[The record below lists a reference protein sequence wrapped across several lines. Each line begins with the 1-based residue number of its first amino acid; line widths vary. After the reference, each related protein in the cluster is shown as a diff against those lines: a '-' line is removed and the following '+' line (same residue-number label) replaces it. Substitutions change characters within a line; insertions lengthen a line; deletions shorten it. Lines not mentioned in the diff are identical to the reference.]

1 MFLWKRTK
9 FLFLILQNQL
19 LMLVLLFLLST
30 TLYSQKIIDP
40 VNIRILRFSLYN
52 YDNIIADYYESSDH
66 YIGQLTYLIHKGTG
80 IPQDQIFNIIF
91 DDISFDETNPVNF
104 MININRRLKT
114 QTGYYFIDD

>member
-1 MFLWKRTK
+1 
-9 FLFLILQNQL
+9 
-19 LMLVLLFLLST
+19 MLVLLFLLST

-52 YDNIIADYYESSDH
+52 YDNIIADYYESSDR

-80 IPQDQIFNIIF
+80 IPQDQVFNIIF

>member
-1 MFLWKRTK
+1 
-9 FLFLILQNQL
+9 
-19 LMLVLLFLLST
+19 MLVLLFLLST

-52 YDNIIADYYESSDH
+52 YDNIIADYYESSDR
-66 YIGQLTYLIHKGTG
+66 YIGQLTHLIHKGTG
-80 IPQDQIFNIIF
+80 IPQDQVLNIIF

-104 MININRRLKT
+104 MIKINRRLKT